1 MKRENQDRLNK
12 IISLILL
19 FLWCLLIFSF
29 SNQNGT
35 VSENSSSRILLLLN
49 NILKIF
55 NNNIDLTKS
64 LVATFIIRKL
74 AHIFLYFVLFIIS
87 NYVSCSYNIKKRY
100 LYSLLFCLIYATSDE
115 IHQLFINERSFGIID
130 IIIDFIGSL
139 IGLLL
144 IKLRERRIYYKK

>member
-29 SNQNGT
+29 SNQNGE
-35 VSENSSSRILLLLN
+35 VSQSTSDSILILLN
-49 NILKIF
+49 NIF
-55 NNNIDLTKS
+55 NFLGITIDLLNLS
-64 LVATFIIRKL
+64 IMSFIIRKL
-74 AHIFLYFVLFIIS
+74 AHMFLYFVLFIMS
-87 NYVSCSYNIKKRY
+87 NYVCYSYNIKKRY

-144 IKLRERRIYYKK
+144 IKLRERKI